1 MAWIAELCLYY
12 AHIKGRWGGVMLGL
26 FGKKSDHP
34 LADIKSAQQILE
46 EVPKTDSLNAV
57 QEITGWIESIVE
69 LADEFR
75 LDHEL
80 AVLRMFDEAA
90 QPHVR
95 KLMRDYF
102 TVQPLSKFQENRLW
116 TVLNT
121 FYTHSELAHYD
132 VLTRYRDG
140 GRGAAAIKTELGLL
154 GVRGIAALGGRL
166 KMAVARYALV
176 DAALWKHLSDFYSH
190 AETNEYQHNAVP
202 LYPGVSGNTSVAQ
215 EFTALLTWYG
225 VSAGVLSPLQEHI
238 TERLISYAAKGLR
251 LDDQYNG
258 NALFVFDLSQPTPP
272 MRLAGDATIHPSL
285 RFMSVDDGLKLLNNL
300 QKTLEKGVVPDD
312 VSFCGA
318 TYEADLV
325 REILHRL
332 IDNLTQPLPT
342 RRNPRRKINV
352 NLKVANG
359 FFKMLEKADVGLN
372 FMSEEESEVWEVE
385 DISATGFRSVVPVP
399 RADGIKIGSLIGSK
413 PENVKNWGAGIVRRL
428 SRDDKNNLHIGVEVL
443 STQIVGVSLADR
455 VIEEG
460 VEKDIEVAMYLNR
473 PADTSGE
480 AWLLMKPNSFSPNH
494 SMNMEMDGKTFLL
507 LPLALVESG
516 DDYDLARYRRMEHD
530 STAVE

>member
-1 MAWIAELCLYY
+1 
-12 AHIKGRWGGVMLGL
+12 MLGL

-34 LADIKSAQQILE
+34 LAEIKSAQQLLD
-46 EVPKTDSLNAV
+46 EVPKTDSYNAV

-116 TVLNT
+116 TTLNAY
-121 FYTHSELAHYD
+121 FTHSELAYHD
-132 VLTRYRDG
+132 VLTRYRNG
-140 GRGAAAIKTELGLL
+140 SKGASSIKGDLPLM
-154 GVRGIAALGGRL
+154 GVRGIVALGGRL

-176 DAALWKHLSDFYSH
+176 EPTLWNHLSEFYGH
-190 AETNEYQHNAVP
+190 AETHEYQHGAVG
-202 LYPGVSGNTSVAQ
+202 LYPGVVGNTSVKQ
-215 EFTALLTWYG
+215 EFAALLVWYG

-238 TERLISYAAKGLR
+238 TERLISFAGKGLH
-251 LDDQYNG
+251 LDEQYNG

-272 MRLAGDATIHPSL
+272 MRLAGDATLHPAL
-285 RFMSVDDGLKLLNNL
+285 RFVLIEEGIQLLGNL
-300 QKTLEKGVVPDD
+300 LKTLEKGVVPDD
-312 VSFCGA
+312 VNFCGA

-325 REILHRL
+325 HDILRRL

-372 FMSEEESEVWEVE
+372 FMSEEDGDVWEIE

-399 RADGIKIGSLIGSK
+399 RADGIRIGSLIGSK

-460 VEKDIEVAMYLNR
+460 VEKDIDVGMYLNR
-473 PADTSGE
+473 PNDTSGE
-480 AWLLMKPNSFSPNH
+480 AWLLMKPDTFSPNH
-494 SMNMEMDGKTFLL
+494 SLNMDMDGKTFLL
-507 LPLALVESG
+507 LPVALVESG
-516 DDYDLARYRRMEHD
+516 DDYDLARYRLMEHER
-530 STAVE
+530 SSVE

>member
-1 MAWIAELCLYY
+1 
-12 AHIKGRWGGVMLGL
+12 MLGI

-34 LADIKSAQQILE
+34 LADIKSAQQILD
-46 EVPKTDSLNAV
+46 EVPKNDSLNAV

-116 TVLNT
+116 TVLNA
-121 FYTHSELAHYD
+121 FYTHSELAHHD
-132 VLTRYRDG
+132 VLSRYRSG
-140 GRGAAAIKTELGLL
+140 GRGASGIKSDLPVL
-154 GVRGIAALGGRL
+154 GVRGITALSGRL

-176 DAALWKHLSDFYSH
+176 EPTLWNHLSEFYGH
-190 AETNEYQHNAVP
+190 AETHEYLHNAVAQ
-202 LYPGVSGNTSVAQ
+202 YPGMAGNTSVSQ
-215 EFTALLTWYG
+215 EFASLLAWYG

-272 MRLAGDATIHPSL
+272 MRLAGDATVHPSL
-285 RFMSVDDGLKLLNNL
+285 RFLSVDDGLKLLGNL
-300 QKTLEKGVVPDD
+300 LKTLEKGVIPDD

-318 TYEADLV
+318 TYETDLV
-325 REILHRL
+325 RDILRRL
-332 IDNLTQPLPT
+332 MDNLTQPLPT

-372 FMSEEESEVWEVE
+372 FMSEEDGDVWEVE

-413 PENVKNWGAGIVRRL
+413 PENIKNWGAGIVRRL

-473 PADTSGE
+473 PNDSSGE
-480 AWLLMKPNSFSPNH
+480 AWLLMKPDSFSPSH

-516 DDYDLARYRRMEHD
+516 DDYDLARYRRMEHE
-530 STAVE
+530 SVAE